1 MSEID
6 LGVKKMSSNVIVDAG
21 ISVGVNTR
29 KLLSASGGILSKGR
43 IAIAAL
49 ILSMGVASAATALQS
64 LAIDIPESIN
74 NPVVSLVPA
83 INSRATILNGTY
95 LYGQAPE
102 AGQLG
107 QEYLI
112 FEVRQGQVVGAF
124 YMPSSEF
131 SCFRGTLENNQMNLT
146 VASTYDNSAVT
157 SQLAQAQSRAIAANG
172 DGAFMN
178 GLNSL
183 TYPHTLQL
191 SSYHPITNITA
202 NDQRLLAACQAK
214 YQ

>member
-1 MSEID
+1 MSEIA
-6 LGVKKMSSNVIVDAG
+6 LGVRKMSSNVIVNAG
-21 ISVGVNTR
+21 ISVGVNAR
-29 KLLSASGGILSKGR
+29 KLLGSSGGILIKGR

-74 NPVVSLVPA
+74 NPIVSLAPA
-83 INSRATILNGTY
+83 VNSRAIIPNGTY

-107 QEYLI
+107 KEYFI
-112 FEVRQGQVVGAF
+112 FEVRQGQVIGAF

-146 VASTYDNSAVT
+146 VASTYDNSAIT
-157 SQLAQAQSRAIAANG
+157 SQLAQAEVRAIAANG
-172 DGAFMN
+172 DGAFIN

-183 TYPHTLQL
+183 TYPHNLEL
-191 SSYHPITNITA
+191 SNYHPIANITA